1 MTTLLFAAV
10 WWFITVWAAI
20 LAAIL
25 GRVAWV
31 LVRDWREAR
40 RPVFVPVE
48 WCEVFDRE
56 TAR

>member
-1 MTTLLFAAV
+1 MTTLLLAVVWWFLTVCAAIFAAV
-10 WWFITVWAAI
+10 I
-20 LAAIL
+20 
-25 GRVAWV
+25 GRVAWT

-56 TAR
+56 TAL